1 MTANGTFNKYLLM
14 DQLASGTFELIR
26 RHIQSCNH

>member
-1 MTANGTFNKYLLM
+1 M